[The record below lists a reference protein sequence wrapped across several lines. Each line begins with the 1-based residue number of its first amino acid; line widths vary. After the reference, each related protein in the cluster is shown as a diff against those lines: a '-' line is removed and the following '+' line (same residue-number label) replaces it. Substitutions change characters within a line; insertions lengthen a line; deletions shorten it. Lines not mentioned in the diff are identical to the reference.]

1 MRQLLI
7 LLGAPGS
14 GKGTQAKM
22 VFERFGYPQVSTG
35 DILRD
40 AIRRDTHLGREAKA
54 AVNSGRLVPDEVVI
68 GIIEERLN
76 QPDCASGC
84 SLDGF
89 PRTVEQAEALEKLAA
104 DFQPRVLFFEVPAE
118 VLVRRL
124 TGRRNCQACG
134 AICNVYFTPPVKE
147 DVCDR
152 CGGALVRRE
161 DDAEEI
167 VRRRLAVYE
176 EHTAPLA
183 GFYRERGQLVAVD
196 GNAPMGEIFE
206 TVVRAIRS
214 DAD

>member
-35 DILRD
+35 DMLRD
-40 AIRRDTHLGREAKA
+40 AIRRDTPLGREAKA

-68 GIIEERLN
+68 GIIRERLAE
-76 QPDCASGC
+76 PDCADGC

-89 PRTVEQAEALEKLAA
+89 PRTVEQAEALEKIAA

-118 VLVRRL
+118 ILVRRL
-124 TGRRNCQACG
+124 TGRRNCQGCG
-134 AICNVYFTPPVKE
+134 AICNVYFTPPARE
-147 DVCDR
+147 GLCDR
-152 CGGALVRRE
+152 CGGALTRRE
-161 DDAEEI
+161 DDTEEI

-176 EHTAPLA
+176 EHTAPLVE
-183 GFYRERGQLVAVD
+183 FYRQRGQLQSLD
-196 GNAPMGEIFE
+196 GDAPMDLIFE
-206 TVVRAIRS
+206 SVVRVIRP